1 VRRGARRHDRISS
14 GGRAGA
20 LAAVAQ
26 LASGELLAALLP
38 RARSPVGGLGQSLID
53 FLPGPSVDMVVAT
66 AQTKDKALLRAA
78 LAASALG
85 SGYLAASLETHGQG
99 RGQRLLVGQGFIGG
113 AAAASRPET
122 SATAS
127 LLAGLGA
134 GAAGA
139 GTLALT
145 TAKAS
150 QLQARV
156 LLGASALALG
166 IAGALRQRERAVADR
181 RREELSL
188 PAPARP
194 ATPVP
199 PSAEFQIPGIT
210 PLFTPNR
217 SFYVTDTALTAPRVD
232 RDRWR
237 LRVRGLV
244 EHELAFSLQ
253 ELLAMELVE
262 VDATLVCVHNPVGGD
277 RVGSARWL
285 GIPLGALLATAG
297 VRSESDQ
304 VLTHSVTGFTA
315 GLPLQM
321 VGEGPIPLVALGMN
335 GAPLTMRNGFPA
347 RLLMPGIWGADAS
360 TKWLA
365 TIELTTWANASDYW
379 DARGWPR
386 VPGTV
391 TPGSRIDVP
400 TDRSTVVAGSAI
412 AAGVAW
418 APRGGVSAVEVAID
432 GGPWRPARLS
442 PQIAPTLW
450 RQWALTWQAEP
461 GEHQLQVRMRSGDEV
476 QEEGPAPPYPHG
488 SFGYH
493 TIRVLV
499 CDNGALP
506 PRWRLRLA
514 QTRADLGGRFRL
526 AAAAPRAWRRGG
538 FPRQPTFVEP
548 LPPARRGLRQLL
560 PSRP

>member
-1 VRRGARRHDRISS
+1 VRPAARHHDRTRS
-14 GGRAGA
+14 GWRAGA

-26 LASGELLAALLP
+26 LTGGELLAALLP
-38 RARSPVGGLGQSLID
+38 RARSPVGGLGQTMID

-66 AQTKDKALLRAA
+66 AETKDKALLRAA

-85 SGYLAASLETHGQG
+85 SGYLAVSLETQGRG
-99 RGQRLLVGQGFIGG
+99 RGQRLLVGQGLIGG

-122 SATAS
+122 SATSS

-134 GAAGA
+134 GVAGA
-139 GTLALT
+139 GTLALMT
-145 TAKAS
+145 GKAG
-150 QLQARV
+150 QLRERV
-156 LLGASALALG
+156 VLAASGLALG

-194 ATPVP
+194 AVPVP
-199 PSAEFQIPGIT
+199 PSAEFEIPGIT
-210 PLFTPNR
+210 PLFTPSR

-244 EHELAFSLQ
+244 EHELEFSLQ

-285 GIPLGALLATAG
+285 GVPLGALLATAG

-315 GLPLQM
+315 GLPLET

-335 GAPLTMRNGFPA
+335 GAPLTTRNGFPA
-347 RLLMPGIWGADAS
+347 RLLTPGIWGADAS

-365 TIELTTWANASDYW
+365 TIELTTWVNASDYW

-386 VPGTV
+386 VPGIV
-391 TPGSRIDVP
+391 TPGRRSPANISCGSERAAATRSRRKIPPRRIRMAAPAITRSACRSATTAPCHDAGGRGLIKRAPISAAGSVSRRLPRRLGGDRASP
-400 TDRSTVVAGSAI
+400 TDRPLSSRCRPHGAVCDSSYRAGPDV
-412 AAGVAW
+412 G
-418 APRGGVSAVEVAID
+418 
-432 GGPWRPARLS
+432 RL
-442 PQIAPTLW
+442 LE
-450 RQWALTWQAEP
+450 R
-461 GEHQLQVRMRSGDEV
+461 D
-476 QEEGPAPPYPHG
+476 PAPPSAG
-488 SFGYH
+488 CRRRA
-493 TIRVLV
+493 TATRVAVMYLASHA
-499 CDNGALP
+499 ALSVRAAWALCA
-506 PRWRLRLA
+506 PRW
-514 QTRADLGGRFRL
+514 
-526 AAAAPRAWRRGG
+526 
-538 FPRQPTFVEP
+538 
-548 LPPARRGLRQLL
+548 PPNPPKPDA
-560 PSRP
+560 

>member
-1 VRRGARRHDRISS
+1 VRPGARRHDRTRSRW
-14 GGRAGA
+14 RAGA

-26 LASGELLAALLP
+26 LGSGELLAALLP
-38 RARSPVGGLGQSLID
+38 RARSPVGGLGQTLID
-53 FLPGPSVDMVVAT
+53 VLPGPSIDMVVAT

-85 SGYLAASLETHGQG
+85 SGCLAARLETQGRG
-99 RGQRLLVGQGFIGG
+99 RGQRLLVGQGLIGG
-113 AAAASRPET
+113 AAAASRPEN
-122 SATAS
+122 SATSS

-134 GAAGA
+134 GVAGA
-139 GTLALT
+139 GALALMT
-145 TAKAS
+145 GKAS
-150 QLQARV
+150 QLRARV
-156 LLGASALALG
+156 LLAASGLALG
-166 IAGALRQRERAVADR
+166 IAGALRQRERAVSDG
-181 RREELSL
+181 RREEVSL

-194 ATPVP
+194 AAPVP
-199 PSAEFQIPGIT
+199 PSAELEISGIT

-217 SFYVTDTALTAPRVD
+217 SFYVTDTALAAPCVD

-244 EHELAFSLQ
+244 DHELAFSLQ

-285 GIPLGALLATAG
+285 GVPLGALLATAG
-297 VRSESDQ
+297 VRPESDQ

-315 GLPLQM
+315 GLPLEM

-347 RLLMPGIWGADAS
+347 RLLTPGIWGADAS

-386 VPGTV
+386 VPGIV

-400 TDRSTVVAGSAI
+400 ADRSTVVAGSAI

-418 APRGGVSAVEVAID
+418 APRGGVSGVEVAID
-432 GGPWRPARLS
+432 GGPWQPAQLS
-442 PQIAPTLW
+442 SQIAPTLW

-461 GEHQLQVRMRSGDEV
+461 GEHQLQVRTRSHDEV
-476 QEEGPAPPYPHG
+476 QEENPAPPYPHG
-488 SFGYH
+488 SSGYH

-499 CDNGALP
+499 RDKGAP
-506 PRWRLRLA
+506 PRRWRLRLA
-514 QTRADLGGRFRL
+514 QTRADLSGRFRL
-526 AAAAPRAWRRGG
+526 AASALPAWRRQG

>member
-1 VRRGARRHDRISS
+1 MRPGARRHDRTRS
-14 GGRAGA
+14 GWRAGA

-26 LASGELLAALLP
+26 LAGGELLAALLP
-38 RARSPVGGLGQSLID
+38 RARSPVSGLGQTLID
-53 FLPGPSVDMVVAT
+53 FLPGPSIDMVVAT
-66 AQTKDKALLRAA
+66 AETKDKALLRAT
-78 LAASALG
+78 LAASELG
-85 SGYLAASLETHGQG
+85 AGYLAATLETQGRG
-99 RGQRLLVGQGFIGG
+99 RGQRLLFGQGLIGG

-122 SATAS
+122 SATSS

-139 GTLALT
+139 GTLALMT
-145 TAKAS
+145 GKAS
-150 QLQARV
+150 QLQERV
-156 LLGASALALG
+156 LLAASGLALG
-166 IAGALRQRERAVADR
+166 IAAALRQRERAVADR

-194 ATPVP
+194 AAPVP
-199 PSAEFQIPGIT
+199 PSAELEIPGIT

-217 SFYVTDTALTAPRVD
+217 SFYVTDTALSAPRVD

-244 EHELAFSLQ
+244 EHELEFSLQ

-297 VRSESDQ
+297 VRPESDQ

-315 GLPLQM
+315 GLPLEM

-335 GAPLTMRNGFPA
+335 GEPLTMRNGFPA
-347 RLLMPGIWGADAS
+347 RLLTPGIWGADAS
-360 TKWLA
+360 TKWLT
-365 TIELTTWANASDYW
+365 TIELTTWANANDYW

-386 VPGTV
+386 IPGTV
-391 TPGSRIDVP
+391 NPGSRIDVP
-400 TDRSTVVAGSAI
+400 ADRSTLVAGSAI
-412 AAGVAW
+412 AAGIAW
-418 APRGGVSAVEVAID
+418 APRRGVSGVEVATD
-432 GGPWRPARLS
+432 GGPWQPARLS

-461 GEHQLQVRMRSGDEV
+461 GEHRLQVRTRSGDEV
-476 QEEGPAPPYPHG
+476 QEEDPAPPYPHG
-488 SFGYH
+488 SSGYH
-493 TIRVLV
+493 TIRVQV
-499 CDNGALP
+499 RDDGAP
-506 PRWRLRLA
+506 PRRWRLRLA

-526 AAAAPRAWRRGG
+526 AAIALPAWRRQG